1 MKAVVK
7 RVQGMTLAA
16 KADSNHWLTMDAA
29 EANGGTDAGS
39 RPVELIL
46 MGLGG
51 CTSMD
56 VLSILQKKRVTI
68 DDYEVVV
75 EADRSEDHPKV
86 FTHIRIKFIFY
97 GKNISEEAVK
107 RAIELSETKYCS
119 VSAMLSKTSAITT
132 EYEIKEQRSL

>member
-7 RVQGMTLAA
+7 RIQGMALAA

-29 EANGGTDAGS
+29 ETNGGMDAGS

-56 VLSILQKKRVTI
+56 VLSILQKKRVTL
-68 DDYEVVV
+68 DDYEVLI
-75 EADRSEDHPKV
+75 EADRAEDHPKV
-86 FTHIRIKFIFY
+86 FNQIKLKFIFY
-97 GKNISEEAVK
+97 GKNIPEEAVK

-119 VSAMLSKTSAITT
+119 VSAMLSKTATITV
-132 EYEIKEQRSL
+132 EYEIKEQRS